1 MESPRPSHTCPACQ
15 TPVLDATAA
24 FCSHCGRPLVP
35 ADSPRAKWHQSV
47 GFILIMIF
55 FVLGPLALPLIL
67 KNPRLSSRAR
77 WILVGV
83 TLLYTVVVIDAGR
96 RMIASIT
103 STLNTGLSF

>member
-1 MESPRPSHTCPACQ
+1 M
-15 TPVLDATAA
+15 LDAAAA
-24 FCSHCGRPLVP
+24 FCSHCGRPL
-35 ADSPRAKWHQSV
+35 ASAKSPRAKWHQSV
-47 GFILIMIF
+47 GFLLIMIF
-55 FVLGPLALPLIL
+55 LVLGPLALPLIL